1 MDILESDQSY
11 ISQAL
16 AVANQAYLLDEVP
29 VGALVVSKHGEL
41 LSEEHNRKESD
52 FDPTAHA
59 EILALRSAAARSKG
73 WRLSGATLYVTL
85 EPCPMCLYAMISA
98 RVERVVFG
106 AYDPKGGALSLGYNF
121 HLDQRLNHS
130 FSITGGV
137 MHYEC
142 SQIISRFFREKR
154 DRHSSD

>member
-1 MDILESDQSY
+1 MNTIIDDCRY
-11 ISQAL
+11 MSQAL
-16 AVANQAYLLDEVP
+16 AAADQAYLIDEVP
-29 VGALVVSKHGEL
+29 VGAIVVSSHGEL
-41 LSEEHNRKESD
+41 LSEEHNRKERE
-52 FDPTAHA
+52 FDPSAHA
-59 EILALRSAAARSKG
+59 EINALRSAASRIKS
-73 WRLSGATLYVTL
+73 WRLNGATIYVTL